1 MPTLLLNLR
10 NVPEDEADE
19 VRELLERHH
28 IAYYETPPSRWGI
41 SMGGIWVGDGDQA
54 AHARR
59 LLDDYQHERSRRARA
74 EYEERRRA
82 GTADTLIG
90 RFRHEP
96 VRAILF
102 TAIAAALLYFLIRP
116 FFLIGTGE

>member
-28 IAYYETPPSRWGI
+28 IAFYETPPSRWGI
-41 SMGGIWVGDGDQA
+41 SMGGIWVGDDDQA
-54 AHARR
+54 AHARH
-59 LLDDYQHERSRRARA
+59 LLDDYQHERARRARA
-74 EYEERRRA
+74 EYEQNKRA
-82 GTADTLIG
+82 GTADTLLG
-90 RFRHEP
+90 RLLRDP
-96 VRAILF
+96 VKTLLF

-116 FFLIGTGE
+116 FFLIGMD

>member
-28 IAYYETPPSRWGI
+28 IAFYETPPSRWGI
-41 SMGGIWVGDGDQA
+41 SMGGIWIGDDDQA

-59 LLDDYQHERSRRARA
+59 LLDDYQHERTRRARA
-74 EYEERRRA
+74 EYEERKRTGA
-82 GTADTLIG
+82 TDTLLK
-90 RFRHEP
+90 RFRRDP
-96 VRAILF
+96 VRTIMF
-102 TAIAAALLYFLIRP
+102 TAIAAVLLYFLIRP
-116 FFLIGTGE
+116 FFFIGMGE

>member
-10 NVPEDEADE
+10 NVPDDEAEE

-41 SMGGIWVGDGDQA
+41 SMGGIWIGDDDQA
-54 AHARR
+54 AQARR

-82 GTADTLIG
+82 GAAETLFG
-90 RFRHEP
+90 RFRRDP
-96 VRAILF
+96 VRAIAF

-116 FFLIGTGE
+116 FFLMGTE